1 MLVYNYI
8 SVLNRSTNIQHFPNS
23 TLTLTA
29 KKEKKL
35 MNFVVALI
43 CVDLNH
49 KWQAGYHPFPEMSR
63 FLNSHSRIHRQSPRP
78 SYSFLGYLC
87 SMADDEKSIQEFL
100 STFDSKYGS
109 LIMTII
115 EQDCPAYKR
124 RHRRSINDVNQKDFS
139 RTFLSQIVDYQH
151 KF

>member
-1 MLVYNYI
+1 
-8 SVLNRSTNIQHFPNS
+8 
-23 TLTLTA
+23 
-29 KKEKKL
+29 

-43 CVDLNH
+43 CVGPLLLLFHSTKVHTHPVNLDLNH